1 MLTLYWSPRA
11 ASEAAMAA
19 LNEVGAEYRAEKI
32 DMKAGEHKS
41 PEYIKINPNGLVP
54 ALKLGDG
61 RVMFETAAM
70 VLYLADRYPDAGLA
84 PAGDDPDRAH
94 YYQWLLFLADT
105 IQAAYKR
112 YYWPHRFITD
122 EGDLENMKPR
132 IREQTVHDLL
142 GHWAIVEE
150 NLAGRQ
156 WMLGDD
162 FSAADIYM
170 LMLAHWFRPVD
181 DLFARCP
188 NVARVAENTAVRPA
202 VRKAREMHER

>member
-70 VLYLADRYPDAGLA
+70 VLYLVVG
-84 PAGDDPDRAH
+84 
-94 YYQWLLFLADT
+94 F
-105 IQAAYKR
+105 
-112 YYWPHRFITD
+112 
-122 EGDLENMKPR
+122 
-132 IREQTVHDLL
+132 
-142 GHWAIVEE
+142 
-150 NLAGRQ
+150 
-156 WMLGDD
+156 
-162 FSAADIYM
+162 
-170 LMLAHWFRPVD
+170 
-181 DLFARCP
+181 
-188 NVARVAENTAVRPA
+188 
-202 VRKAREMHER
+202 

>member
-1 MLTLYWSPRA
+1 M
-11 ASEAAMAA
+11 
-19 LNEVGAEYRAEKI
+19 G
-32 DMKAGEHKS
+32 G
-41 PEYIKINPNGLVP
+41 KINPNGLVP

-188 NVARVAENTAVRPA
+188 NVARVAEKTAVRPA

>member
-1 MLTLYWSPRA
+1 MG
-11 ASEAAMAA
+11 
-19 LNEVGAEYRAEKI
+19 V
-32 DMKAGEHKS
+32 
-41 PEYIKINPNGLVP
+41 KINPNGLVP

-132 IREQTVHDLL
+132 IREQAVHDLL

>member
-1 MLTLYWSPRA
+1 MG
-11 ASEAAMAA
+11 
-19 LNEVGAEYRAEKI
+19 V
-32 DMKAGEHKS
+32 
-41 PEYIKINPNGLVP
+41 KINPNGLVP

-132 IREQTVHDLL
+132 IREQAVHDLL

-181 DLFARCP
+181 DLFAHCP
-188 NVARVAENTAVRPA
+188 NVARVAEKTALRPA